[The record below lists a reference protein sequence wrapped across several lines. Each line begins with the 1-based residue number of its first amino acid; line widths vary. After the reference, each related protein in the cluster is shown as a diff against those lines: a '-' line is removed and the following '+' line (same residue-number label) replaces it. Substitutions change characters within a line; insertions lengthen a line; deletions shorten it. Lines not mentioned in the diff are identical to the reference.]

1 MGYGKTYI
9 IGSFNVHNLSQR
21 NCDNERA
28 QAIAQIIKQSGMD
41 LVALQEVLDD
51 AVLKKIISNLPYGRW
66 ETTKK
71 IEPKL
76 LKNAEIIAKDL
87 RGEGYAFIWNK
98 TRIKKVETI
107 VNGAKRVYEPTIYYQ
122 YKIDKNAG
130 QKELVR
136 NPLYGRFTPNGLG
149 GGNFEIR
156 IICTH
161 IRFNGIKEAD
171 DPGFLVLR
179 QNELDV
185 LSKALYPKIADR
197 IYGNMMPS
205 YTILLG
211 DYNMNLESSAAN
223 TAYIKNSKFDLKDGP
238 NNIKTI
244 VTVQDQLTT
253 LKRRQEETKSPIN
266 TGYLANNYDHF
277 TYDSRRLDSINPRV
291 QNVDVIGNIGCHS
304 IYYLNPEKYLKE
316 VSDHLPIIIK
326 LSPNANSL

>member
-9 IGSFNVHNLSQR
+9 IGSFNVHNLSLK
-21 NCDNERA
+21 NCGIERA

-51 AVLKKIISNLPYGRW
+51 TVLKKIIGHLPHDRW
-66 ETTKK
+66 EATKK
-71 IEPKL
+71 LEPKPRKSTEAL
-76 LKNAEIIAKDL
+76 TKDW

-98 TRIKKVETI
+98 TRLKKVETT
-107 VNGAKRVYEPTIYYQ
+107 VNGAKRVYEPTIYNQ

-130 QKELVR
+130 QRELVR
-136 NPLYGRFTPNGLG
+136 NPMYGRFTPNGLG

-161 IRFNGIKEAD
+161 IRFNGPKGVD
-171 DPGFLVLR
+171 DPSFLTLR
-179 QNELDV
+179 QNELNV

-197 IYGNMMPS
+197 IYGNMMAS

-211 DYNMNLESSAAN
+211 DYNMNLKSIKDSS
-223 TAYIKNSKFDLKDGP
+223 FELKDGS
-238 NNIKTI
+238 NVKNI

-253 LKRRQEETKSPIN
+253 LKRKQEEITNQIN
-266 TGYLANNYDHF
+266 MSYLANNYDHF
-277 TYDSRRLDSINPRV
+277 TYDSNHLGNINPRF
-291 QNVDVIGNIGCHS
+291 QNVDVIGNSGYHS
-304 IYYLNPEKYLKE
+304 IYYLTPEKYLTE

-326 LSPNANSL
+326 LSPDANSL